1 MPKILIVD
9 DNLIDRQNAAKILCE
24 DNDYQIEFVQ
34 TPAEAQTRIEAERP
48 DIVLTDLYPCN
59 HDGLHLVSNLH
70 AQCPDLP
77 VILMTDRGD
86 EETAV
91 EALHC
96 GASSYVPKRLLERYL
111 ARTVRRLIDV
121 SRDQRSRIR
130 LLGSMKKNR
139 CTFFLQNDLEMIP
152 TLINYFQEG
161 MSHMGLGDESDR
173 LRVSVALEEA
183 ISNAI
188 HHGNLEV
195 DSHLREH
202 DESRYYAC
210 IRERQRQSPYRERE
224 VEIQVSMSETEAVFS
239 IRDEGPG
246 FDISELPD
254 PTVEDNL
261 ENASGRG
268 ILLMRAFMDE
278 VFYNDIGNL
287 VTMTKRRVGE

>member
-9 DNLIDRQNAAKILCE
+9 DNPADQEIAARILCQ
-24 DNDYQIEFVQ
+24 DNEYQIEFIDS
-34 TPAEAQTRIEAERP
+34 PAEAPSRIAADRP
-48 DIVLTDLYPCN
+48 DVVLTDLYPAN
-59 HDGLHLVSNLH
+59 QQGLQLVSRLH
-70 AQCPDLP
+70 AECPELP

-121 SRDQRSRIR
+121 SRDQRSRVR
-130 LLGSMKKNR
+130 LLGSMKQNR
-139 CTFFLQNDLEMIP
+139 ATFFLKNDLEMIP

-210 IRERQRQSPYRERE
+210 IRERQSQSPYRERE
-224 VEIQVSMSETEAVFS
+224 VEIKVSMSETEAVFA

-246 FDISELPD
+246 FDISALPD
-254 PTVEDNL
+254 PTIEDNL

-268 ILLMRAFMDE
+268 ILLMRAFMDD

-287 VTMTKRRVGE
+287 VTMTKRRGE